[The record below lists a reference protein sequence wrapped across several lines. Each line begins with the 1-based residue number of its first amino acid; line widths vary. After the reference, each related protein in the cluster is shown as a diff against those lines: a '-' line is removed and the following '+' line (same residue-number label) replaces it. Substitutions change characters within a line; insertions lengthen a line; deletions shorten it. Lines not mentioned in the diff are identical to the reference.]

1 MLNHPIKNTF
11 SNEQMEQMYSFYCY
25 LLVLKRNIPIPEQVL
40 SFQRLVYKKTDVYFY
55 YIINVQWIVT
65 RLLRITML
73 KKGLRKHSLIGLNVN
88 MHFVR
93 YLSNHTRET
102 FEMVMFES
110 TKFPYIFIAIL
121 NIYISSFAYAP

>member
-1 MLNHPIKNTF
+1 MNCHSSIKN
-11 SNEQMEQMYSFYCY
+11 
-25 LLVLKRNIPIPEQVL
+25 
-40 SFQRLVYKKTDVYFY
+40 Y
-55 YIINVQWIVT
+55 YV
-65 RLLRITML
+65 

-110 TKFPYIFIAIL
+110 TKFPYTFIAIL
-121 NIYISSFAYAP
+121 NIYIKLCLRSIKKSKGCFF